1 MSNELTSKAEELN
14 QVFLGLA
21 VKAQQQIPESFD
33 KTKKVIIIAGPTGCG
48 KTEFA
53 LKLAK
58 MIKGEIISGDSMQ
71 VYRGMDI
78 GTAKP
83 TAKEQADVPHHL
95 VDVRNVNEPFNV
107 VDYYYEARQACEQIL
122 ARNNVPIVVGGSG
135 FYLHSLLYGPPSGPP
150 SIPEVREKIQEQM
163 EEFGPEALYDRLLGI
178 DPQYAKSITKN
189 DKQKIVRALEI
200 ITLSGQKVSDLSWKQ
215 RHKPLNY
222 DYRCWFLFRPREHLY
237 KRINQRCER
246 MVEAGFLDEVKALVK
261 EGIHANSTAAN
272 AIGYRQALEYF
283 ETAQTPEDFERFMT
297 DFKTASRHYAK
308 RQRTWFAREPLF
320 QWVDMDLHDYEV
332 ILDMIGN
339 DYLRLS

>member
-48 KTEFA
+48 KSEFA
-53 LKLAK
+53 LQLAK
-58 MIKGEIISGDSMQ
+58 MIKGEIVSGDSMQ

-83 TAKEQADVPHHL
+83 TKKEQDEVAHHL
-95 VDVRNVNEPFNV
+95 VDVRDVTEPFNV
-107 VDYYYEARQACEQIL
+107 VDYYYEARQCCEQII

-150 SIPEVREKIQEQM
+150 SIPEVREKIQAQM
-163 EEFGPEALYDRLLGI
+163 EEFGPEALFERLMLL
-178 DPQYAKSITKN
+178 DPNYAKTITKN

-200 ITLSGQKVSDLSWKQ
+200 ITLSGSKVSDLSWKQ

-237 KRINQRCER
+237 KRINRRCER
-246 MVEAGFLDEVKALVK
+246 MVEAGFIDEVKALASA
-261 EGIHANSTAAN
+261 GIHQNSTAAN
-272 AIGYRQALEYF
+272 AIGYRQALEYLQ
-283 ETAQTPEDFERFMT
+283 TAQTDEDFERFLS

-320 QWVDMDLHDYEV
+320 QWVDMDLHDPEV
-332 ILDMIGN
+332 VMDMIGN
-339 DYLRLS
+339 DYLRL

>member
-1 MSNELTSKAEELN
+1 MSSEITSETEELN

-48 KTEFA
+48 KSEFA
-53 LKLAK
+53 LQLAK

-83 TAKEQADVPHHL
+83 TLQEQHDVVHHL
-95 VDVRNVNEPFNV
+95 VDVRDVKDPFNV
-107 VDYYYEARQACEQIL
+107 VDYYYEARQCCEQII

-150 SIPEVREKIQEQM
+150 SIPEVREKIQAQM
-163 EEFGPEALYDRLLGI
+163 EEFGPEALFERLMML
-178 DPQYAKSITKN
+178 DPNYAKTITKN

-200 ITLSGQKVSDLSWKQ
+200 ITLSGSKVSDLSWKQ

-222 DYRCWFLFRPREHLY
+222 DFRCWFLFRPREHLY
-237 KRINQRCER
+237 KRINRRCER
-246 MVEAGFLDEVKALVK
+246 MVEAGFIDEVKALVAA
-261 EGIHANSTAAN
+261 GIHQNSTAAN
-272 AIGYRQALEYF
+272 AIGYRQALEYL
-283 ETAQTPEDFERFMT
+283 ETAQTEADFERFLT

-320 QWVDMDLHDYEV
+320 QWVDMDLHDPEV
-332 ILDMIGN
+332 VMDMIGN
-339 DYLRLS
+339 DYLRL